1 MEQLADIEADQSLD
15 PMEVERMVDQILMT
29 QPRSVL
35 DQLELPPIYSQLP
48 FDAKWQIKDVLFDKD
63 MPYRQKHET
72 IFNVIMSLPQNQKRF
87 PSTKSRD
94 SMLRNR
100 RIRDHSRLFESYNA
114 LQFTVSFTFKLK
126 ELREVLSFE
135 DSSAIHAALSNDELD
150 LNKKLAEVERVM
162 SNLSFDT
169 LDQLFLVGMPIVD
182 ADVRERFRRLWYD
195 RPYWGRE
202 FGSDN
207 TMNRVS
213 TVTTTTPTTT
223 PSNFAKETSE
233 NIPDGHYKFGLPI
246 DKNGEDQIDEG
257 DSKKWLGRLCVDCIA
272 AGGIG
277 QSAREAAQA
286 ISPPWP
292 GHIPSLIPGG
302 SGAGQRPLAKTSGES
317 SFGDKFARFVKSPQI
332 TDTVAIGEGEAPVGL
347 VPVEPEEVIKENN
360 EMEEENIDILESQEI
375 PQSNIDSS
383 GDKGN
388 SDYAKVQSGAESG
401 SEELS
406 EKQLERKRT
415 SLDRSTININEEEI
429 KERKYPPKYGRIRAE
444 EIHELIR
451 LLRHEFDK
459 AASSGT

>member
-1 MEQLADIEADQSLD
+1 
-15 PMEVERMVDQILMT
+15 
-29 QPRSVL
+29 
-35 DQLELPPIYSQLP
+35 
-48 FDAKWQIKDVLFDKD
+48 
-63 MPYRQKHET
+63 
-72 IFNVIMSLPQNQKRF
+72 
-87 PSTKSRD
+87 
-94 SMLRNR
+94 MLKNR
-100 RIRDHSRLFESYNA
+100 RYRDHSRLFESYNA

-169 LDQLFLVGMPIVD
+169 LDQLFFVGMPIVD

-202 FGSDN
+202 YGSDN
-207 TMNRVS
+207 NINRFS
-213 TVTTTTPTTT
+213 AGAITTTTPPTT
-223 PSNFAKETSE
+223 PGNLAKETSDAL
-233 NIPDGHYKFGLPI
+233 NIPDDHYKFGLPI
-246 DKNGEDQIDEG
+246 DKNGEDQIDEDDG
-257 DSKKWLGRLCVDCIA
+257 GKWLGRLCVDCIA
-272 AGGIG
+272 SGGIG

-286 ISPPWP
+286 ISPPRP

-302 SGAGQRPLAKTSGES
+302 SGAIPRPVSKMSGES
-317 SFGDKFARFVKSPQI
+317 SYVDKFARFVKSPQI

-347 VPVEPEEVIKENN
+347 VPVELEEVMEKNN
-360 EMEEENIDILESQEI
+360 EMKEENIDILESEDI

-383 GDKGN
+383 GDKEFG
-388 SDYAKVQSGAESG
+388 KVQSRAESG
-401 SEELS
+401 SDELS
-406 EKQLERKRT
+406 EKQRERIRT

-429 KERKYPPKYGRIRAE
+429 KESKYPPKYGRIRAE